1 MYVPRVGSWTAL
13 GIVSCFSTVMSR
25 PVSTPS
31 QSRSL
36 FVQWQRTLADFVQ
49 GQRTLV
55 VYHSFVSKLVET
67 TDKVD
72 EDPAEEFI
80 NNLPESVQKC
90 MSDLNSLHEEVCELE
105 FQFRQEMRELER
117 KVCVEMIK

>member
-1 MYVPRVGSWTAL
+1 MSTDFDVIIVGGGPVGLLLACLLKKLGLRLRVLEKRTQPIAHSAAIGITPPSLQILKKL
-13 GIVSCFSTVMSR
+13 GLT
-25 PVSTPS
+25 
-31 QSRSL
+31 
-36 FVQWQRTLADFVQ
+36 
-49 GQRTLV
+49 
-55 VYHSFVSKLVET
+55 
-67 TDKVD
+67 
-72 EDPAEEFI
+72 EEFI